1 MHFRHV
7 GIRTELRLAF
17 LFSLFLA
24 LPANPQQADPVEPK
38 PDSHES
44 SSRAR
49 TGARFVPGR
58 VLVVLDPEVS
68 DAESE
73 RIVMSRGGR
82 SVGGDARIGLRL
94 VELPPNADEMAA
106 VRAFRNHPRVLA
118 AELDEIVELSQV
130 TPNDPQYPHQT
141 HLTAIQGPLAWAKT
155 TGSPGVI
162 VAVIDTGVNGNHP
175 DLAGHLLPGWNTYD
189 NNADYA
195 DVYGHGTKVAGAIT
209 AATNNAAGVAS
220 ICWDCMILP
229 VRASYPSGS
238 ATYSALAAGLVWA
251 ADHGA
256 RVANLSYSV
265 SNSTTVTVA
274 AQYFMLK
281 GGLVFASAGNYGAND
296 ASPDNP
302 YIVTVSAIEPVSK
315 NLYSWSNYGN
325 NIDVTAPGCVG
336 STTLM
341 NLSYGSGCGT
351 SYSSPIAAGVAAL
364 IFSANPTL
372 SPAKALDILKRS
384 AADLGDPGW
393 DIRFGAGMVDAA
405 KAVDLAIGESSRDI
419 TAPVVTVHAPA
430 SGAKV
435 KGAIAASA
443 SVSDAE
449 GHVETVTFKVNSTP
463 VCTFTAAPYSCS
475 IDTTAFP
482 DGSAV
487 FSVLAADTAGNSVTV
502 QQVITIAN
510 ADTVKPVVSLL
521 SPAAGAAV
529 HGAVAISF
537 AASDDTGVTGIT
549 VFAGSST
556 VCSLSGAATSCSW
569 DSTKVPNGPIQLTVT
584 ARDAAGN
591 SGSASVSLVVANP
604 DITKPVV
611 AITSP
616 APGATLSGTAAIT
629 FTASD
634 NAGVAK
640 IVVTA
645 GTATL
650 CTFNGT
656 ATSCSWNT
664 TLVPNGSYRIT
675 VTASDAAA
683 NTQSASVDVTVNN
696 AAIDSEKPAVSILK
710 PAAGAA
716 VSGTAMIAFSASDNK
731 GVTSITVTAGSQTIC
746 SLPGTATACYWYS
759 KQFPDGP
766 ATITVTARD
775 AAGNSASASRD
786 VIARNYD
793 FYAPTVTINAP
804 ASSAKV
810 SGSTIISFTATDNV
824 GVKTI
829 TVAVSGQTICTLP
842 GTATQCVWDTTKFPA
857 GYHNIA
863 VTAQD
868 AAMHSRTAAR
878 TVIVANPPPETTKPV
893 GSFAIPP
900 SESQ

>member
-1 MHFRHV
+1 MFFRFV
-7 GIRTELRLAF
+7 GIRTELRLAL

-24 LPANPQQADPVEPK
+24 LPANSQQADPVEPK

-44 SSRAR
+44 SSRAL

-58 VLVVLDPEVS
+58 VLIVLDPEVS
-68 DAESE
+68 GDESE

-82 SVGGDARIGLRL
+82 SIGGDARIGMRV
-94 VELPPNADEMAA
+94 VELPPHADEMAA

-130 TPNDPQYPHQT
+130 TPNDPQYPYQT
-141 HLTAIQGPLAWAKT
+141 HLTAIQGPLAWVKT

-175 DLAGHLLPGWNTYD
+175 DLAGRLLPGWNTYD

-195 DVYGHGTKVAGAIT
+195 DVYGHGTKVAGTIT
-209 AATNNAAGVAS
+209 AATDNGAGVAS
-220 ICWDCMILP
+220 ICWNCMILP
-229 VRASYPSGS
+229 IRASYPTGS

-256 RVANLSYSV
+256 RVANISYSV
-265 SNSTTVTVA
+265 SNSTTVTAA
-274 AQYFMLK
+274 AQYFMQK
-281 GGLVFASAGNYGAND
+281 GGLVFASAGNYGTND

-315 NLYSWSNYGN
+315 SLYSWSNYGN
-325 NIDVTAPGCVG
+325 NIDVTAPGCAG

-364 IFSANPTL
+364 IFSANPAL
-372 SPAKALDILKRS
+372 SPAEALDVLKRS
-384 AADLGDPGW
+384 ATDLGDPGR
-393 DIRFGAGMVDAA
+393 DIRFGAGMVNAA
-405 KAVDLAIGESSRDI
+405 NAVDLATGEFSPDI
-419 TAPVVTVHAPA
+419 TAPVVTIHAPA

-449 GHVETVTFKVNSTP
+449 SQVATVTFKVNATT
-463 VCTFTAAPYSCS
+463 VCTFAAAPYSCA
-475 IDTTAFP
+475 INTAAFP
-482 DGSAV
+482 DGTAV

-502 QQVITIAN
+502 QQGIAIAN
-510 ADTVKPVVSLL
+510 ADTVKPVVNLI
-521 SPAAGAAV
+521 SPVAGATV
-529 HGAVAISF
+529 KGAVTIAFS
-537 AASDDTGVTGIT
+537 ATDDVGVTGIT
-549 VFAGSST
+549 VLAGSST

-569 DSTKVPNGPIQLTVT
+569 DSTKVPNGAIQLTVT

-591 SGSASVSLVVANP
+591 SGSASASLVVSNP
-604 DITKPVV
+604 DTTKPVV

-634 NAGVAK
+634 NIGVAG

-650 CTFNGT
+650 CTLNGT

-683 NTQSASVDVTVNN
+683 NTQIASVDVAVDNSS
-696 AAIDSEKPAVSILK
+696 ADSEKPVVSIFK

-731 GVTSITVTAGSQTIC
+731 GVAAITVTVGSQTIC

-786 VIARNYD
+786 VISRNYD
-793 FYAPTVTINAP
+793 FSAPTVTINAP

-810 SGSTIISFTATDNV
+810 AGATIISFTATDNV

-842 GTATQCVWDTTKFPA
+842 GTATQCVWDTTKFAA
-857 GYHNIA
+857 GYHTIV

-878 TVIVANPPPETTKPV
+878 TVIVSNPPPDAAKPV
-893 GSFAIPP
+893 GSFALPV